1 MTTESF
7 YNGDFKDGNVIYVD
21 GDINEIS
28 GTHKGNH
35 TIAAKGAITITGE
48 ILKSDTPRGQ
58 EPDATSK
65 DALGLVA
72 CVDAGNSSP
81 GMSIDMLGNPPADNE
96 YFVYAYVTAMSKTD
110 GNSKMFSNNQ
120 HPNLPNGTTLS
131 LIGSFVYAPTT
142 PGQINTTMRFV
153 ETWKQVIL
161 DNSRPIAFPGK
172 SSFVPR
178 LRSYVDIPV
187 GE

>member
-1 MTTESF
+1 
-7 YNGDFKDGNVIYVD
+7 
-21 GDINEIS
+21 
-28 GTHKGNH
+28 
-35 TIAAKGAITITGE
+35 
-48 ILKSDTPRGQ
+48 
-58 EPDATSK
+58 
-65 DALGLVA
+65 
-72 CVDAGNSSP
+72 
-81 GMSIDMLGNPPADNE
+81 
-96 YFVYAYVTAMSKTD
+96 MSKTD

-120 HPNLPNGTTLS
+120 HPDLPNGTTLS

-187 GE
+187 GD